1 MPSANPPPSKRRTG
15 RPYKDP
21 AQGPMSDAERA
32 RAYRH
37 RKESMAAAAV
47 ANSTNASFVQERTDA
62 ELLEALRQA
71 LTDVRRQPTGKPPK
85 QRTAR
90 ILAEFTRRYPNG

>member
-1 MPSANPPPSKRRTG
+1 MSNDPAPPKRRTG
-15 RPYKDP
+15 RPHKDP
-21 AQGPMSDAERA
+21 AAGPMSDAERA

-37 RKESMAAAAV
+37 RKEGIAAAVV
-47 ANSTNASFVQERTDA
+47 ANSTNTGFVQERTDA

-71 LTDVRRQPTGKPPK
+71 LTDVRRQPTRTAPR

-90 ILAEFTRRYPNG
+90 ILAEFARRYPNG